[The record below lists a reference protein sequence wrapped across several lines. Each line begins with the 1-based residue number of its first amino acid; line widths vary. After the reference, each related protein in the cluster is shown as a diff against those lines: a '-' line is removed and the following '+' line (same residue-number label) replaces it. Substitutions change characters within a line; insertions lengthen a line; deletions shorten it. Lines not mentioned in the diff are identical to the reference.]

1 MATTTANNGWTI
13 PQSTDLVSQGAVAIA
28 ALGNGID
35 TSTGKGLIAWQSW
48 TPTVTNVTVGTG
60 PTTSYTYAQLGKI
73 VIVRLSLTLGTSGA
87 VSGTPTFSLPVTA
100 SATANTNLTPG
111 GIGYFNRGGVEYYGY
126 VQLASTTTM
135 AFYMFNAASTYLT
148 NTAITSTIPFGTA
161 WTAAD
166 RMRTQ
171 FIYEAA

>member
-1 MATTTANNGWTI
+1 MATTTTNNGWTI
-13 PQSTDLVSQGAVAIA
+13 PQSTDLVSQGATAIA

-35 TSTGKGLIAWQSW
+35 TSTGKGLLAWQTW

-87 VSGTPTFSLPVTA
+87 VSGTPTFTLPVTA
-100 SATANTNLTPG
+100 SAAANTNLSPA
-111 GIGYFNRGGVEYYGY
+111 GIAYYNRGGTEYYGY
-126 VQLASTTTM
+126 AQLASTTTFG
-135 AFYMFNAASTYLT
+135 FYMFNAAGTYLQ
-148 NTAITSTIPFGTA
+148 NASITSTVPFGTA

-166 RMRTQ
+166 RMRVQLT
-171 FIYEAA
+171 YEAA